1 MALHSL
7 PPLQGGP
14 NFILPRVFVG
24 GGVLIC
30 VAPPPPHQV
39 MFLSKLSVLHGTR
52 LAASISSKDKMTE
65 WLYKVDKLEIR
76 I

>member
-1 MALHSL
+1 M
-7 PPLQGGP
+7 
-14 NFILPRVFVG
+14 
-24 GGVLIC
+24 LIC
-30 VAPPPPHQV
+30 VAPPPHQV

>member
-30 VAPPPPHQV
+30 VALPHQV
-39 MFLSKLSVLHGTR
+39 MFLSKLSVLHGAR

>member
-30 VAPPPPHQV
+30 VAPPPPSGDVPLQAFCAAWSKACSLHQLQGQDDGV
-39 MFLSKLSVLHGTR
+39 VVQS
-52 LAASISSKDKMTE
+52 
-65 WLYKVDKLEIR
+65 
-76 I
+76 